1 MYVAEVKLTGF
12 RSYREADVAF
22 TPGLNIIVGENAT
35 GKTNLLE
42 GTYYAVRGFSPRTRR
57 EDKLVT
63 WGAAYARAVARL
75 HTDDGR
81 ERVFEV
87 AYAPRQGKRAR
98 VDGVEVAS
106 ADDLRAHSQAFIFV
120 PESLLLVK
128 GSPARR
134 RAHIDAF
141 AAACEPAYQAAHDE
155 LHHVLRQRNA
165 QLARIRAGGSIEAL
179 DPWDEQLARAT
190 VELGRRRRDIVARL
204 AAPFAATAAAL
215 APDGGR
221 FALSLAT
228 QLSETGYDELA
239 VLAALRARRARE
251 IARGLSA
258 FGPHRDDLFFVEVG
272 GRRSDQSRGT
282 AADAPGDRAAA
293 FAETATDL
301 TASPAAGATRASGAV
316 PTPAGDRDLRL
327 FGSQGEQR
335 VAVLAL
341 LLAEQAVAADLGGER
356 GILFLDDVMSEL
368 DDRRRRLLVRGLANA
383 GQALVTTTNRHYFTA
398 SELAAASVIELPLRG
413 AAQSGDE

>member
-12 RSYREADVAF
+12 RSYREAGVAF
-22 TPGLNIIVGENAT
+22 TPGLNIIVGENAA

-42 GTYYAVRGFSPRTRR
+42 GAYYAVRGFSPRTRR

-63 WGAAYARAVARL
+63 WGAPYARVVARL

-87 AYAPRQGKRAR
+87 AYAPHQGKRAR
-98 VDGVEVAS
+98 VDGVEMTS

-155 LHHVLRQRNA
+155 LQHVLRQRNA
-165 QLARIRAGGSIEAL
+165 QLARVRAGGAVEAL
-179 DPWDEQLARAT
+179 DPWDGQLARAA

-221 FALSLAT
+221 FALSLVT
-228 QLSETGYDELA
+228 QLSETGYDEAA

-251 IARGLSA
+251 VARGLSIL
-258 FGPHRDDLFFVEVG
+258 GPHRDDLLFVEVG
-272 GRRSDQSRGT
+272 GRRSGRRGDV
-282 AADAPGDRAAA
+282 AAPNPDAA
-293 FAETATDL
+293 
-301 TASPAAGATRASGAV
+301 PA
-316 PTPAGDRDLRL
+316 PDGDRDLRL

-335 VAVLAL
+335 AAVLAL
-341 LLAEQAVAADLGGER
+341 LLAEQAVAVSLGRER

-368 DDRRRRLLVRGLANA
+368 DDRRRRLLVGELANA
-383 GQALVTTTNRHYFTA
+383 GQALVTTTNLHYFTA
-398 SELAAASVIELPLRG
+398 SELAAASVIELPLG
-413 AAQSGDE
+413 ESAPSGDE

>member
-1 MYVAEVKLTGF
+1 MYVAEVRLAGF
-12 RSYREADVAF
+12 RSYQEAVVAF

-42 GTYYAVRGFSPRTRR
+42 GAYYAVRGFSPRTRR

-75 HTDDGR
+75 YTDDGR

-98 VDGVEVAS
+98 VDGVEVTS
-106 ADDLRAHSQAFIFV
+106 ADDLRGHSQAFIFV

-155 LHHVLRQRNA
+155 LQHVLRQRNA
-165 QLARIRAGGSIEAL
+165 QLARVRAGGSAEAL
-179 DPWDEQLARAT
+179 DPWDGQLARAA

-215 APDGGR
+215 APGGGR
-221 FALSLAT
+221 FALNLVT
-228 QLSETGYDELA
+228 QLSETGYDEAA
-239 VLAALRARRARE
+239 VLAALRARRPRE
-251 IARGLSA
+251 VARGLSI
-258 FGPHRDDLFFVEVG
+258 FGPHRDDLLFVEVG
-272 GRRSDQSRGT
+272 GRHSGQRG
-282 AADAPGDRAAA
+282 DLGLPNPAAA
-293 FAETATDL
+293 SLAETADEL
-301 TASPAAGATRASGAV
+301 AAAGAASGADAA
-316 PTPAGDRDLRL
+316 PAPDGDRDLRL

-335 VAVLAL
+335 AAVLAL
-341 LLAEQAVAADLGGER
+341 LLAEQAVAVDLGRER

-368 DDRRRRLLVRGLANA
+368 DDRRRRLLVRELANA
-383 GQALVTTTNRHYFTA
+383 GQALVTTTNLHYFTPA
-398 SELAAASVIELPLRG
+398 ELEAASVIELPLG
-413 AAQSGDE
+413 SAVPSGNE

>member
-12 RSYREADVAF
+12 RSYQEAGVAF
-22 TPGLNIIVGENAT
+22 TPGLNIIVGENAA

-42 GTYYAVRGFSPRTRR
+42 GAYYAVRGFSPRTRR

-75 HTDDGR
+75 HADDGR

-87 AYAPRQGKRAR
+87 AYVPSQGKRAR
-98 VDGVEVAS
+98 VDGVEMAS
-106 ADDLRAHSQAFIFV
+106 ADDLRAYSQAFIFV

-141 AAACEPAYQAAHDE
+141 AAACEPAYQAAQDE

-165 QLARIRAGGSIEAL
+165 QLARVRAGGSAEAL
-179 DPWDEQLARAT
+179 DPWDAQLARAA

-221 FALSLAT
+221 FALNLVT
-228 QLSETGYDELA
+228 QLSETGYDEAA

-251 IARGLSA
+251 VARGLSI
-258 FGPHRDDLFFVEVG
+258 FGPHRDDLLFVEVG
-272 GRRSDQSRGT
+272 GRRSGQRCG
-282 AADAPGDRAAA
+282 AAA
-293 FAETATDL
+293 TSSAAAAPTETDAELAV
-301 TASPAAGATRASGAV
+301 ASTGGAASASDAV
-316 PTPAGDRDLRL
+316 PTMDADRDLRL

-335 VAVLAL
+335 AAVLAL
-341 LLAEQAVAADLGGER
+341 LLAEQTVAADLGRER

-368 DDRRRRLLVRGLANA
+368 DDRRRRLLVRELANA
-383 GQALVTTTNRHYFTA
+383 GQALVTTTNLHYFTPA
-398 SELAAASVIELPLRG
+398 ELEAASVIELPLG
-413 AAQSGDE
+413 SAVPSGNE